1 MVDGA
6 RTVGGM
12 SPLRHSSMAPRD
24 RTDPSKGFV
33 EVDRNGLE
41 VLDRSECLGLLAASR
56 LGRIAVT
63 FGALPVI
70 LPVNFCLTGDQVVFR
85 TSVGTKLD
93 AATCETIVAFEV
105 DEFDPLAHTGWSVV
119 VTGYASEVT
128 EPTVRAELEA
138 APIPHWAPSRGE
150 RYIAVSTEMITGRRI
165 NPELGPPSSAAI
177 T

>member
-1 MVDGA
+1 MH
-6 RTVGGM
+6 
-12 SPLRHSSMAPRD
+12 PLRHSSTAPRD

-41 VLDRSECLGLLAASR
+41 VLDRSECLALLGTAM

-70 LPVNFCLTGDQVVFR
+70 LPVNFRLVEDQVVFR
-85 TSVGTKLD
+85 TGIGTKLD

-105 DEFDPLAHTGWSVV
+105 DELDPLAHVGWSVV
-119 VTGYASEVT
+119 VTGYATEVT
-128 EPTVRAELEA
+128 DPAARAAVVRAN
-138 APIPHWAPSRGE
+138 IPRWAPSDGE

-165 NPELGPPSSAAI
+165 NPDLQLPPSPASI
-177 T
+177 